1 MEKGLIILDVSRPIW
16 DQFFS
21 VFPLV
26 LIGTKEGD
34 QFDLAPKHMAM
45 PMSWDN
51 YFGFVCTPRHRT
63 YQNIIKHKTF
73 TVSYPKPNQV
83 VMTSLAAS
91 PRCDEELEK
100 GVLQAL
106 PTHQA
111 IKVDGVFLKDAYL
124 NLECELHK
132 IYDDFGSNSL
142 ITGKVIGAYLDEN
155 YAKQVGMDAL
165 EKINNHPLLSYIHP
179 GRFAEIHQTM
189 AFPFPKNFKK

>member
-1 MEKGLIILDVSRPIW
+1 MEKGLIILDASRPIW

-26 LIGTKEGD
+26 LIGTKEGS

-63 YQNIIKHKTF
+63 YQNIVEHKTF
-73 TVSYPKPNQV
+73 TVSYPKPSQV
-83 VMTSLAAS
+83 VMTSLAAT
-91 PRCDEELEK
+91 PRCDEEVEK

-106 PTHQA
+106 PTRPA
-111 IKVDGVFLKDAYL
+111 NLVDGVFLEDAYL
-124 NLECELHK
+124 YLECELHK

-142 ITGKVIGAYLDEN
+142 ITGKVIGAYLDEH
-155 YAKQVGMDAL
+155 YAKQMGKDEQL
-165 EKINNHPLLSYIHP
+165 QINDYPLLSYIHP
-179 GRFAEIHQTM
+179 GRFVEIHQTM